1 MLVDNKLVHGEIR
14 MQSDNRPGAGPSAHG
29 VVFVGCVED
38 VAQCLVFFAEIH
50 HLNGNKSN
58 D

>member
-1 MLVDNKLVHGEIR
+1 
-14 MQSDNRPGAGPSAHG
+14 
-29 VVFVGCVED
+29 VFVGCVED